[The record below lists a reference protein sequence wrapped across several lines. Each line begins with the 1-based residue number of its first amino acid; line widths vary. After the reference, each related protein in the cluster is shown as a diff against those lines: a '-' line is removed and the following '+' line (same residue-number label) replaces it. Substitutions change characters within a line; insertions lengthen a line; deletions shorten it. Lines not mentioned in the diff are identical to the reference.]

1 MSAEQPGSVSS
12 AWGRVAD
19 DGTVYVRTG
28 DGERAVGSWQAG
40 PPEAGLAYYE
50 RRYAELAAEVGLL
63 EQRAA
68 GAPDVRAVRTSAQK
82 LRETLPTASAVGDL
96 ASLDRRLGAVL
107 ESVEKRAAE
116 QQAER
121 VAASDRAEQAKR
133 ALVDEAESL
142 AASNDWKQAGDRL
155 RDIVGEWREI
165 RGVDR
170 KVDQELWKRFAAAR
184 DEFGRRRGAHFASL
198 DEQRKT
204 AQATKEQLVAQA
216 EALAESSEWGPTSG
230 KYRELMTRW
239 KAAGRAGKA
248 ADDALWARFRT
259 AQDAFFSRRAEHF
272 AERDAEAKVG
282 LEVREAL
289 VGEAE
294 GIDTT
299 DPVAAQRRLRE
310 IHERWDKAP
319 RVPREVLTP
328 LDRRMSAVEDRVRAA
343 ADARWRR
350 PVAESSPLVIRLR
363 ESVTKLEGR
372 IERLRREGKE
382 AEARE
387 AESSLATQREWLAQA
402 ESAGR

>member
-19 DGTVYVRTG
+19 DGTVYLRTE

-50 RRYAELAAEVGLL
+50 RRYAELEAEVGLL

-68 GAPDVRAVRTSAQK
+68 GAPDVRAVRASARK
-82 LRETLPTASAVGDL
+82 LREALPTASAVGDL
-96 ASLDRRLGAVL
+96 GALDRRLGAVL
-107 ESVEKRAAE
+107 ESVERRAAE

-121 VAASDRAEQAKR
+121 AAAGDRAEQAKR
-133 ALVDEAESL
+133 TLVEEAEAL
-142 AASNDWKQAGDRL
+142 AASTDWKRAGDRL

-170 KVDQELWKRFAAAR
+170 KVDQELWRRFAAAR
-184 DEFGRRRGAHFASL
+184 DEFGRRRGAHFATL
-198 DEQRKT
+198 DEQRKS

-216 EALAESSEWGPTSG
+216 ESLADSTEWGPTSG
-230 KYRELMTRW
+230 RYRELMSQW
-239 KAAGRAGKA
+239 KAAGRAGRA
-248 ADDALWARFRT
+248 ADDALWARFRA

-272 AERDAEAKVG
+272 AERDAESRAG

-289 VGEAE
+289 VVEAE
-294 GIDTT
+294 AIDTA
-299 DPVAAQRRLRE
+299 DPVAAQRRLRH

-319 RVPREVLTP
+319 RVPREALTP

-372 IERLRREGKE
+372 VARLRREGKE

-387 AESSLATQREWLAQA
+387 AEASLTTQREWLAQA
-402 ESAGR
+402 ESAGS